1 MIRTTRRALLATPM
15 ATSALTAPALAQAA
29 WPSRPIRCIVPL
41 PPGGGTDATARVV
54 TRRLSDALGVPVV
67 VENRPGAGGT
77 VGSEAVARAAP
88 DGYTIGLATSS
99 SHPVAPIFRRDLPYD
114 PVTSFTPIT
123 LIGNTPYVL
132 IGGPAAQAADFP
144 ALVARIKANPGQVVY
159 ASPGSTTLGYL
170 LTRQLELILGLEMR
184 HVPYRGSAQVYPDLL
199 NGTVA
204 LLFDNPPGSA
214 AMIRDG
220 KFTAFALSRPS
231 AMLPQV
237 PLFSSLGVPDLDAA
251 FWYGL
256 MGPAG
261 LPAEIASR
269 IQQALATAF
278 LSGPNKSELETLDV
292 TPAMPTPAE
301 FARIVTED
309 ARKWRALAD
318 RLNIQPE

>member
-1 MIRTTRRALLATPM
+1 MIRTTRRALLATTM
-15 ATSALTAPALAQAA
+15 ATPALATPALAQAA

-54 TRRLSDALGVPVV
+54 TRRLSEALGVPVV

-114 PVTSFTPIT
+114 PVASFTPIT

-132 IGGPAAQAADFP
+132 IGGPAAQATDF
-144 ALVARIKANPGQVVY
+144 ASLIARIKAKPGEVVY
-159 ASPGSTTLGYL
+159 ASVGSTTLGYL
-170 LTRQLELILGLEMR
+170 LTRQLELLAGLEMR
-184 HVPYRGSAQVYPDLL
+184 HVPYRGSSQVYPDLL
-199 NGTVA
+199 NGTVS
-204 LLFDNPPGSA
+204 LLFDNPPGSS
-214 AMIRDG
+214 AMVKDG
-220 KFTAFALSRPS
+220 KLTAFAVSRPS
-231 AMLPQV
+231 VLLPEV
-237 PLFSSLGVPDLDAA
+237 PTFPSLGFPDLDAA

-261 LPAEIASR
+261 LPPEMASR
-269 IQQALATAF
+269 IQQALAVAF
-278 LSGPNKSELETLDV
+278 LTTPGRTELEAMDV

-301 FARIVTED
+301 FARIVAED

>member
-1 MIRTTRRALLATPM
+1 MIRTTRRSLMAATLAT
-15 ATSALTAPALAQAA
+15 PALAQDV

-41 PPGGGTDATARVV
+41 PPGGGTDTAARIA
-54 TRRLSDALGVPVV
+54 TRRLSEALGVPVV
-67 VENRPGAGGT
+67 VENRPGAGGM
-77 VGSEAVARAAP
+77 VGTEAVARAAP
-88 DGYTIGLATSS
+88 DGYTIGIATSS

-114 PVTSFTPIT
+114 PVASFTPIT

-144 ALVARIKANPGQVVY
+144 ALIARIKANPGQVIY
-159 ASPGSTTLGYL
+159 ASVGVTTLGYL
-170 LTRQLELILGLEMR
+170 LTRQFEMLAGIEMR
-184 HVPYRGSAQVYPDLL
+184 HVPYRGSSQVYPDLL

-204 LLFDNPPGSA
+204 VMLDNPPASA
-214 AMIRDG
+214 AMVRDG
-220 KFTAFALSRPS
+220 KFTAYAISRPS

-237 PLFSSLGVPDLDAA
+237 PLFSSFGIQGFDAA

-261 LPAEIASR
+261 MPPAVAAR
-269 IQQALATAF
+269 MQQALAAAF
-278 LSGPNKSELETLDV
+278 LSGPGKAELEAVDII
-292 TPAMPTPAE
+292 PAMPTPAE
-301 FARIVTED
+301 FAGIVASD